1 MKYLVFSVLGVLALG
16 VVIMIVSIISTP
28 EEVEVRV
35 VEKAQYEDFR
45 TRMGDSVL
53 ITGKDF
59 REYRI
64 DATYILSAMGHKSDR
79 RLCEVKIANLIR
91 ETAARTSGSKQIL
104 TAVTLKLN
112 TFVEIT
118 KHNSECRVLEPYVSV
133 AQLAGN

>member
-1 MKYLVFSVLGVLALG
+1 MKYLVFSILGILALS
-16 VVIMIVSIISTP
+16 VVAMIIMAPAS
-28 EEVEVRV
+28 EVVETRV

-45 TRMGDSVL
+45 TRMQDSVL

-79 RLCEVKIANLIR
+79 RLCEVKLANLIR

-104 TAVTLKLN
+104 TAVTRSLN

>member
-1 MKYLVFSVLGVLALG
+1 MKYLVFSILGILALS
-16 VVIMIVSIISTP
+16 VVATIVMAPAS
-28 EEVEVRV
+28 EVVETRV
-35 VEKAQYEDFR
+35 VETAQYEDFR
-45 TRMGDSVL
+45 TRMQDSVL
-53 ITGKDF
+53 VTGKDF

-64 DATYILSAMGHKSDR
+64 NATYILSAMGHKSDR

-118 KHNSECRVLEPYVSV
+118 KHNSECRVLEPYVGV